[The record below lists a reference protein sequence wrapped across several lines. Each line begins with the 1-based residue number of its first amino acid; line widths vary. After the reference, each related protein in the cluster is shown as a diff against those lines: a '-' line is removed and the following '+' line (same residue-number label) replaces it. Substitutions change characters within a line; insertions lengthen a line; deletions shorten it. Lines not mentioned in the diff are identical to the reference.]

1 VDKDIDKIMLTAQ
14 ANMMAQGLVTQDN
27 DGLLNFTP
35 KGLKRVEKLLDDM
48 SEEDFALITGY
59 FKVIIAESN
68 RGQYDKD

>member
-1 VDKDIDKIMLTAQ
+1 
-14 ANMMAQGLVTQDN
+14 
-27 DGLLNFTP
+27 LNFTP